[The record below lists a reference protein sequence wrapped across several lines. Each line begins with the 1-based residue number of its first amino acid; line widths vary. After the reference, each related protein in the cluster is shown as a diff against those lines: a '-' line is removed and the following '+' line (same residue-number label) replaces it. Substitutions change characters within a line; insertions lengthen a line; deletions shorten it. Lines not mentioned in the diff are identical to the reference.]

1 MAGLGPQT
9 ALSRAENGEDDHSG
23 RPCVCGRY
31 GIAWAV
37 QQPGVLGLRFER
49 MRSSGCAD
57 RPRPFELAGIYAM
70 NGFLRATFNGQKF
83 QGLFINTA
91 LGNFAGYVAGSLVTV
106 LSTRQAVERRA
117 VTNLFGVLPRKKIVV
132 HVLPHWLEWLLA
144 LIVGFLVM
152 EAVRYW
158 FNHRKYLTLLSALR
172 PKGGTESRLRAGRPE
187 PGEQHVSDGG
197 VPQEALPK
205 SGEMGPLEPT

>member
-1 MAGLGPQT
+1 
-9 ALSRAENGEDDHSG
+9 
-23 RPCVCGRY
+23 
-31 GIAWAV
+31 
-37 QQPGVLGLRFER
+37 
-49 MRSSGCAD
+49 
-57 RPRPFELAGIYAM
+57 M

-158 FNHRKYLTLLSALR
+158 FNHRKYLTLLSAFR
-172 PKGGTESRLRAGRPE
+172 PKRETESGRP
-187 PGEQHVSDGG
+187 PTGRPKAGERY
-197 VPQEALPK
+197 A
-205 SGEMGPLEPT
+205 